1 LCVLKCAFWQSFP
14 QYATLWHF
22 RHCFNVSGD
31 FEHCAHVDVDV
42 EFDDE
47 DASVVVLELAT
58 LSVGIPVE
66 SAMVE

>member
-1 LCVLKCAFWQSFP
+1 
-14 QYATLWHF
+14 
-22 RHCFNVSGD
+22 VSGD